1 MTHEIIFAPEAQTDL
16 LKLYDDIETNSG
28 AERARDYTD
37 HIIAQCLSLAN
48 FPERGRRRDDLR
60 PELRIISF
68 RRRVTIAFHITA
80 TTVIIDH
87 VLYGVRDLKPLFDE
101 EDDD

>member
-1 MTHEIIFAPEAQTDL
+1 MTHEIIFAPEAQADL

-37 HIIAQCLSLAN
+37 RIIAQCLSLAN
-48 FPERGRRRDDLR
+48 FPARGRRRDDLR
-60 PELRIISF
+60 PDLRIISF

-87 VLYGVRDLKPLFDE
+87 VLYGGRDLKPLFDE